1 MKNLLPVI
9 SFAVLTAAQT
19 IELGAPTDGAVL
31 SRGSEFTAQVL
42 KPGSLQP
49 WIEVGIALAVN
60 SCNDGVCPQPS
71 DQLGN
76 VLYAGPWTPTA
87 HPSSGNYQ
95 NFTLQVPEYMP
106 EGPATFTLTH
116 LCLIGVSAHNIAD
129 ISNSLAD
136 GTGVL
141 GFNYLRRR
149 ALSDSSARAATPILR
164 RDAAK
169 VQGDITQKIEPQ
181 INTLYNDV
189 RGFPT
194 SGLTGAMTIRSD
206 LQSLATTVNDA
217 TADIK
222 STSSL
227 DTPSGTTISADIQSL
242 MPTSLVTLT
251 HVGAEA
257 PAWEDIQGGPALIL
271 SDLRSLKTA
280 LDNFANALISN
291 EPLLLQ
297 AKALAIKTQI
307 DGGLDIAIAPYSV

>member
-1 MKNLLPVI
+1 M
-9 SFAVLTAAQT
+9 QR
-19 IELGAPTDGAVL
+19 
-31 SRGSEFTAQVL
+31 SR
-42 KPGSLQP
+42 
-49 WIEVGIALAVN
+49 I
-60 SCNDGVCPQPS
+60 
-71 DQLGN
+71 
-76 VLYAGPWTPTA
+76 
-87 HPSSGNYQ
+87 
-95 NFTLQVPEYMP
+95 NFR
-106 EGPATFTLTH
+106 
-116 LCLIGVSAHNIAD
+116 
-129 ISNSLAD
+129 
-136 GTGVL
+136 TGVL

-217 TADIK
+217 TADVK
-222 STSSL
+222 STGSL
-227 DTPSGTTISADIQSL
+227 DTPSGTTILADIQSL